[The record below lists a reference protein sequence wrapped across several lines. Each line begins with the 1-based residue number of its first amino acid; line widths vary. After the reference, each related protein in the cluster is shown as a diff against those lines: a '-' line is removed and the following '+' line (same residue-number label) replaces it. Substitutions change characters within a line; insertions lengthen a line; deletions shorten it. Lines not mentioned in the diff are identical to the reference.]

1 VRPTI
6 VRDKKLRRVRESGR
20 DLPAVG
26 RFWIDPAKGTVV
38 RTEVLFRFR
47 PGDSKAT
54 ITTEYRVE
62 PGLSVWVPAEMR
74 ERYEGSDFG
83 GVTEAVARYSGFRQ
97 FQVSVEQ
104 GEVRL
109 PPP

>member
-1 VRPTI
+1 MRP
-6 VRDKKLRRVRESGR
+6 R
-20 DLPAVG
+20 DLP
-26 RFWIDPAKGTVV
+26 W
-38 RTEVLFRFR
+38 LFRFR

-62 PGLSVWVPAEMR
+62 PRLTVWVPAEMR
-74 ERYEGSDFG
+74 ERYEGGEFG

-97 FQVSVEQ
+97 FQVSIEQ
-104 GEVRL
+104 GDVRL